1 LLVSKASHN
10 RIQVKIYG
18 TLFLHSKE
26 RQVSTTSPELLE
38 AKPDHYQ
45 GQNTTTINWRSH
57 WQIEKSQILQQV
69 GLNLGIQQC
78 MNKRGRQIESS
89 LFDK

>member
-1 LLVSKASHN
+1 M
-10 RIQVKIYG
+10 
-18 TLFLHSKE
+18 FLHSKE
-26 RQVSTTSPELLE
+26 RQVSTTSLKLSE

-57 WQIEKSQILQQV
+57 QQIERSQILQQI
-69 GLNLGIQQC
+69 GLDLGIQQY
-78 MNKRGRQIESS
+78 MNKRERQIESN

>member
-1 LLVSKASHN
+1 MSKASYN

-18 TLFLHSKE
+18 TLFLNSKE
-26 RQVSTTSPELLE
+26 RQVSATSPRLSE

-45 GQNTTTINWRSH
+45 GQNTTTISWRSH
-57 WQIEKSQILQQV
+57 RQIERSQILQQV
-69 GLNLGIQQC
+69 GLDLEIQQC
-78 MNKRGRQIESS
+78 MNKRERQMESS